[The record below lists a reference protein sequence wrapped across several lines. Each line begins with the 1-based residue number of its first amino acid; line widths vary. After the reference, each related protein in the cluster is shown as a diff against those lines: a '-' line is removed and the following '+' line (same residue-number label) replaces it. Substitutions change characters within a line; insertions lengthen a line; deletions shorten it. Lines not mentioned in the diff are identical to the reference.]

1 MQLEKDYN
9 CNITVKSPLFPWVVK
24 HAQWT
29 LNRYLEHS
37 DGRTSYERR
46 WGRKYNHAV
55 CTFGETILFKNPSHN
70 FKASSAWER
79 GIWLGKDTESEEHI
93 VGTKDGV
100 KKCRT
105 IRRLVP
111 SEQHDAELFKS
122 INAKPWDP
130 KGKDARDVDTFVFAD
145 RSATSDK
152 PADGQQSGGESGTL
166 PTEAPEEANQEDFV
180 DAPSNQNDTR
190 TTETGEPSTPK
201 LSKRD
206 RDPSDD
212 AAAVSTPS
220 RRIRLSRFNPN
231 ARINPGPEIEE
242 VLDTKLQRISCIIDG
257 MNDSLSALISNISV
271 MDVKHKTLDIDIPVC
286 VNKDEEEE
294 KAELI
299 ASHPTFW
306 YDTEYPEELLVEGM
320 QQEIQSMKTFDVYEE
335 MLEELLDN
343 VQKAKIID
351 TRWVHRYKG
360 HGVRSRL
367 VVRGFMQ
374 QIEDA
379 DETFASTPTLIT
391 LKTLLTV
398 AQAKGWSV
406 RTADVSTAFLHATL
420 TEDVYIRPPAE
431 YYPAGG
437 VIWKLKRA
445 LYGLKNSPRLWQ
457 DHFASVMNEHDFVRT
472 KCDSNLYY
480 HKSLR
485 LYIVCYVDDLLLLG
499 DDDLIVSTLSALNKS
514 LLLRETGKLD
524 EGTSVDFLGRVITKH
539 NGAVTLTMDP
549 KFIDTL
555 LDEMNMKTCKPS
567 PTPGS
572 ETLKRATL
580 ENEEPVDAE
589 THKLYRR
596 MVGKLLWLTNVRN
609 DIMFAVKE
617 LSRGLQQ
624 PTFLHMNKLKHLLR
638 YLSGTKTL
646 AETLRPNRQLLL
658 DPSKTAID
666 INTFVDSDWA
676 GCNATRKSTSGCALF
691 VLGVNLC
698 GISRTQQTI
707 ALSSGEAELYAIG
720 LGVSESL
727 YVRTLLLESKLCSKC
742 NITLHTDSTA
752 GKSMASRHGLSRKT
766 KHVQLRF
773 LFVQELVLSG
783 QIRLKKVLGT
793 NNPSDI
799 FTKYVTADTL
809 QRHLP
814 VLGYFSHIS

>member
-1 MQLEKDYN
+1 M
-9 CNITVKSPLFPWVVK
+9 
-24 HAQWT
+24 
-29 LNRYLEHS
+29 
-37 DGRTSYERR
+37 
-46 WGRKYNHAV
+46 
-55 CTFGETILFKNPSHN
+55 
-70 FKASSAWER
+70 
-79 GIWLGKDTESEEHI
+79 
-93 VGTKDGV
+93 
-100 KKCRT
+100 
-105 IRRLVP
+105 
-111 SEQHDAELFKS
+111 
-122 INAKPWDP
+122 
-130 KGKDARDVDTFVFAD
+130 
-145 RSATSDK
+145 
-152 PADGQQSGGESGTL
+152 
-166 PTEAPEEANQEDFV
+166 
-180 DAPSNQNDTR
+180 
-190 TTETGEPSTPK
+190 
-201 LSKRD
+201 
-206 RDPSDD
+206 
-212 AAAVSTPS
+212 
-220 RRIRLSRFNPN
+220 
-231 ARINPGPEIEE
+231 
-242 VLDTKLQRISCIIDG
+242 
-257 MNDSLSALISNISV
+257 
-271 MDVKHKTLDIDIPVC
+271 
-286 VNKDEEEE
+286 
-294 KAELI
+294 
-299 ASHPTFW
+299 
-306 YDTEYPEELLVEGM
+306 
-320 QQEIQSMKTFDVYEE
+320 
-335 MLEELLDN
+335 
-343 VQKAKIID
+343 
-351 TRWVHRYKG
+351 
-360 HGVRSRL
+360 
-367 VVRGFMQ
+367 
-374 QIEDA
+374 
-379 DETFASTPTLIT
+379 
-391 LKTLLTV
+391 
-398 AQAKGWSV
+398 
-406 RTADVSTAFLHATL
+406 
-420 TEDVYIRPPAE
+420 
-431 YYPAGG
+431 
-437 VIWKLKRA
+437 IWKLKRA

-524 EGTSVDFLGRVITKH
+524 EGASVDFLGRVITKH

-549 KFIDTL
+549 KFIDAL

-727 YVRTLLLESKLCSKC
+727 YVRTLLLESKLCQ
-742 NITLHTDSTA
+742 
-752 GKSMASRHGLSRKT
+752 
-766 KHVQLRF
+766 V
-773 LFVQELVLSG
+773 
-783 QIRLKKVLGT
+783 
-793 NNPSDI
+793 
-799 FTKYVTADTL
+799 
-809 QRHLP
+809 
-814 VLGYFSHIS
+814 